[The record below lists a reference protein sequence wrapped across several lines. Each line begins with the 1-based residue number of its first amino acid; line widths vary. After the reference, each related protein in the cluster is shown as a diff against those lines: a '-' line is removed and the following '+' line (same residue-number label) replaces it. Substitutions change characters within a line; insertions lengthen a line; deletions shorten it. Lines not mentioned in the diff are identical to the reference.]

1 MTCQKRSSGRW
12 RQRHRASRLASGPS
26 TASLL
31 LEDCTYAAVA
41 EPYTAILAAL
51 AGALFG
57 GTSNWIANIRRR
69 DDAATVALI
78 ELSASVKHI
87 DKTLQRFETAFESVN
102 TTLHRHD
109 HRINRLEAG
118 KVGGDTAGVNS

>member
-1 MTCQKRSSGRW
+1 MRSFVQTSTPWFAGT
-12 RQRHRASRLASGPS
+12 ATAGRLA
-26 TASLL
+26 AKH
-31 LEDCTYAAVA
+31 CTSAAVP
-41 EPYTAILAAL
+41 EPFTAILAAL
-51 AGALFG
+51 AGVLFG

-118 KVGGDTAGVNS
+118 RIGGDTASMDN